1 MKKIFTLIFILS
13 ITICFSQQKKRYD
26 IRTVAFYNLEN
37 LFDTINDITKN
48 DEASP
53 IMKLREN
60 RSKVY
65 WDKIAKLSEVISQI
79 GKEKT
84 KTSPAILGI
93 AEAEN
98 NTVLQ
103 NLINTKKLKGMYDI
117 IHFDSPD
124 ERGIDV
130 ALLYQKKYFT
140 PTHYEVFNP
149 NIYVENRKKH
159 TRDILLVTG
168 YLDNELV
175 HIIINHWP
183 SRRGGEE
190 KSSPLREKAA
200 YKVTQIIQKIR
211 NQDENG
217 KILIMG
223 DFNDDPINS
232 SFKNVLKTKRKKRNV
247 NKQDIYN
254 PYEDMFRRGFS
265 TLGHRDQLH
274 LFDQILIS
282 SSLLNKNKKDFSSY
296 KLFNASIFNKQFLI
310 NKKGRYKGYPKR
322 SFSRGKYTGGYS
334 DHYPVYIHLIRE
346 TNSY

>member
-130 ALLYQKKYFT
+130 ALLYQKKFEYPFLL
-140 PTHYEVFNP
+140 
-149 NIYVENRKKH
+149 I
-159 TRDILLVTG
+159 IL
-168 YLDNELV
+168 
-175 HIIINHWP
+175 
-183 SRRGGEE
+183 
-190 KSSPLREKAA
+190 
-200 YKVTQIIQKIR
+200 
-211 NQDENG
+211 
-217 KILIMG
+217 
-223 DFNDDPINS
+223 
-232 SFKNVLKTKRKKRNV
+232 
-247 NKQDIYN
+247 
-254 PYEDMFRRGFS
+254 
-265 TLGHRDQLH
+265 
-274 LFDQILIS
+274 
-282 SSLLNKNKKDFSSY
+282 
-296 KLFNASIFNKQFLI
+296 
-310 NKKGRYKGYPKR
+310 
-322 SFSRGKYTGGYS
+322 
-334 DHYPVYIHLIRE
+334 
-346 TNSY
+346 